1 MTSLPDSPD
10 NYCYRH
16 PNRQSFVLCQRCGRT
31 ICPECQV
38 QAAVGVHCV
47 ECARR
52 DRQESA
58 PVYRAARRRSAAR
71 RLTGPEAPVMTY
83 AIIAV
88 CVLVYVLQLI
98 PGLGVTGALLYSPIY
113 TSGLPGAPFEPWR
126 MITTMFV
133 HSPFSISAPWSILHI
148 LLNMYT
154 LFIFGP
160 ILERMVGRWR
170 FLALY
175 LVAGFGGSVAVDLLA
190 DPTSA
195 VVGASGAIFGLMG
208 AFFIINRHLGGNSA
222 QILVLVGLNLAMGF
236 FLTGISWQ
244 AHVGGLVAGGL
255 VALVYVRTKRRDQ
268 RWLQILL
275 VAAIVAALIAL
286 TAIRSFLPYY

>member
-52 DRQESA
+52 DRQETPRAYSA
-58 PVYRAARRRSAAR
+58 SRRPSFLRN
-71 RLTGPEAPVMTY
+71 LTGQGAPVMTY
-83 AIIAV
+83 AIIAA
-88 CVLVYVLQLI
+88 CVLVYILQSI
-98 PGLGVTGALLYSPIY
+98 PGLGVTQALQYAPIY
-113 TSGLPGAPFEPWR
+113 TSGLPGVPFEPWR
-126 MITTMFV
+126 MITAVFV

-170 FLALY
+170 FLTLY

-190 DPTSA
+190 DPLTA

-208 AFFIINRHLGGNSA
+208 AFFIINRHLGGDSA

-236 FLTGISWQ
+236 FLSNISWQ
-244 AHVGGLVAGGL
+244 AHVGGLVAGAL
-255 VALVYVRTKRRDQ
+255 VALVFVRTRRRQQ
-268 RWLQILL
+268 RWVQILL
-275 VAAIVAALIAL
+275 VAAIVVVLIAL
-286 TAIRSFLPYY
+286 TVVRSLTY